1 MQRALIFDM
10 DGVIV
15 NNDKYHYLSWMEFA
29 KKHGKDV
36 GFDEVK
42 SWFGNTNRT
51 ILENLFDYN
60 LSIDQILQMGSEKEE
75 IYRRI
80 YAREIKPVDGLA
92 GFLKSV
98 DGFFRLGVATSAPP
112 ENVEFVLRETGLK
125 SWFESV
131 TDASDIG
138 KGKPEPEIFL
148 KAAAKLGV
156 EPAECLV
163 FEDSFHGI
171 EAARRAGMHVIGV
184 ATTHD
189 PSRLKNTDF
198 IIRDFTGIDKNKL
211 DEIFD
216 LEIKST
222 GG

>member
-80 YAREIKPVDGLA
+80 YAGEIKPVDGLA

-98 DGFFRLGVATSAPP
+98 DGFFRTWGCHLGSA
-112 ENVEFVLRETGLK
+112 
-125 SWFESV
+125 
-131 TDASDIG
+131 
-138 KGKPEPEIFL
+138 
-148 KAAAKLGV
+148 
-156 EPAECLV
+156 
-163 FEDSFHGI
+163 
-171 EAARRAGMHVIGV
+171 
-184 ATTHD
+184 
-189 PSRLKNTDF
+189 
-198 IIRDFTGIDKNKL
+198 
-211 DEIFD
+211 
-216 LEIKST
+216 
-222 GG
+222 